1 MRQLAYWKAQFSLEM
16 SKSNK
21 KRMRIMFI
29 SFGMFFLLFT
39 TIILLNAFRSGIEF
53 YKSPTQLLELK
64 DDTISLRVGG
74 LVMRNSVKSTGV
86 DNLFVITDGANEVKV
101 KYTGVLPDLFAEG
114 RGVIVRGKLID
125 NIVVASQVLAKHDE
139 KYMPRELEKTLS
151 SDYSN

>member
-21 KRMRIMFI
+21 KRMRIIFI
-29 SFGMFFLLFT
+29 SFGMFVLLLT

-74 LVMRNSVKSTGV
+74 LVMKNSVKSTGV
-86 DNLFVITDGANEVKV
+86 DNLFVITDGTNEVKV